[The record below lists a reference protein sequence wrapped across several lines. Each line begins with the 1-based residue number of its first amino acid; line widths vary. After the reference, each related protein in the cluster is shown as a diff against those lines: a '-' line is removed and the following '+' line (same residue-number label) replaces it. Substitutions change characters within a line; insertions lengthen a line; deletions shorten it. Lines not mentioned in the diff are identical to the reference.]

1 MLLLLTKS
9 TLNLIYE
16 SALYVCSKFIA
27 LMLFGFRVSA
37 IKIIS
42 KEVIQDIGLVGMG
55 TMALKHSGGEIKKVS
70 TQLCLFQI

>member
-1 MLLLLTKS
+1 M
-9 TLNLIYE
+9 
-16 SALYVCSKFIA
+16 YVRSKFII

-70 TQLCLFQI
+70 P